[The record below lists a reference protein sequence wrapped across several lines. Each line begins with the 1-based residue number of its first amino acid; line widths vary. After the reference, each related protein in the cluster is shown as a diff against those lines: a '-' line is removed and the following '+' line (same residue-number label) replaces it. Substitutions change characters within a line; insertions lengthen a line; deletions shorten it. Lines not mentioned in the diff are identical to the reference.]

1 MGDVKVFKIKGKMLL
16 SHDKFPEWRNFT
28 VEIRALNS
36 KDAVEKVYSDLGSRH
51 KLKRHHIKIEEIR
64 EITLEEAE
72 STYVLNVAN
81 LEGWD
86 ES

>member
-1 MGDVKVFKIKGKMLL
+1 MSHVKVFRIKGKMLL
-16 SHDKFPEWRNFT
+16 SHDKFPEWKDFT

-36 KDAVEKVYSDLGSRH
+36 KDAVEKLYSDLGSRH
-51 KLKRHHIKIEEIR
+51 KLKRRHIKIEETR
-64 EITLEEAE
+64 EIPLEEAG
-72 STYVLNVAN
+72 STYVLNIAN